1 MPPKVRNYKKPWD
14 VRSDEPV
21 ALTQTP
27 TRIDSSN
34 PGFSDTA
41 VTNEVEIA
49 EFIASWLEH
58 RDVEVNWV
66 EDAPGR
72 PSVVGRVQGTGGG
85 KSLMFNGQ
93 IDTVSLVGYEGDPL
107 SEDIV
112 DGAVQG

>member
-1 MPPKVRNYKKPWD
+1 MIATEGHRNYKKPWD
-14 VRSDEPV
+14 VGSDDPV
-21 ALTQTP
+21 ALTQTL

-34 PGFSDTA
+34 PGFSDTD
-41 VTNEVEIA
+41 EVEIA
-49 EFIASWLEH
+49 EFIASSLEH

-66 EDAPGR
+66 EDASGR

-85 KSLMFNGQ
+85 KSLMFNGH